1 MKTTTLA
8 LFLFS
13 HGALVMLGGWLANE
27 PKKEST
33 PVAALPA
40 PAKPVSPR
48 PPEQASGNPI
58 FRATAAD
65 FRAAWDELQ
74 AGARGD
80 RESLFVDWC
89 AVDPDGAIQALG
101 RLHPP
106 KSAQDYLRS
115 AQMYHAAEMAP
126 ALVKHWRKLE
136 RLPEYKVQ
144 FALGW
149 SVNELARKDP
159 ATAAS
164 LLGSLPPGMRT
175 RAYDRVFSGL
185 DGVVVEQLVKSMPP
199 LPSGATEE
207 KTALWNEVAEAVDT
221 AGTKKELWVWMA
233 EANDT
238 AARRALA
245 TQGMRKASMNED
257 WSGFF
262 DAVER
267 MDANARIEMRDLV
280 RETTSNANYRPE
292 ARAAISAECLRH
304 GFDDWL
310 EGPTTE

>member
-8 LFLFS
+8 LFLVS
-13 HGALVMLGGWLANE
+13 HGALVLLGGWLAG
-27 PKKEST
+27 KSHKESA

-48 PPEQASGNPI
+48 PSDEAAANPI

-80 RESLFVDWC
+80 RDSLFADWC
-89 AVDPDGAIQALG
+89 AVDTDGAIQALG
-101 RLHPP
+101 GLHPP
-106 KSAQDYLRS
+106 KTAQEYLRA

-159 ATAAS
+159 EAAAS
-164 LLGSLPPGMRT
+164 LLGSLPPGMREG
-175 RAYDRVFSGL
+175 AYDRLFSGL
-185 DGVVVEQLVKSMPP
+185 DGTVVEQLLKSMPP
-199 LPSGATEE
+199 LPSDATEE
-207 KTALWNEVAEAVDT
+207 RTALWKEVAEAVDN
-221 AGTKKELWVWMA
+221 AGAKKELWEWMA
-233 EANDT
+233 QADD
-238 AARRALA
+238 AVARRALA
-245 TQGMRKASMNED
+245 TQGMRKASISED

-267 MDANARIEMRDLV
+267 MDATARIEMRDLV
-280 RETTSNANYRPE
+280 RETTSSANYRPE
-292 ARAAISAECLRH
+292 ARAAISTECLRH

-310 EGPTTE
+310 EKPAAE

>member
-8 LFLFS
+8 LFLVS
-13 HGALVMLGGWLANE
+13 HGALVWLGGWLASE
-27 PKKEST
+27 SHKEAA

-40 PAKPVSPR
+40 PEKPVSP
-48 PPEQASGNPI
+48 PPAEAASGNPI
-58 FRATAAD
+58 FHATAAD
-65 FRAAWDELQ
+65 FRAAWDEAQ
-74 AGARGD
+74 AGWRGD

-106 KSAQDYLRS
+106 KAAQDYLRS

-126 ALVKHWRKLE
+126 ALIKHWRKLE

-159 ATAAS
+159 TTAAS
-164 LLGSLPPGMRT
+164 LLGSLPPGMR
-175 RAYDRVFSGL
+175 RKAYPRVFSGL
-185 DGVVVEQLVKSMPP
+185 DGAVVEQLLKSMPS
-199 LPSGATEE
+199 LPSDATEE
-207 KTALWNEVAEAVDT
+207 KTALWKEVADAVDT
-221 AGTKKELWVWMA
+221 AGTKKELWEWMA
-233 EANDT
+233 QANDT

-245 TQGMRKASMNED
+245 TAGMSKAYRSED

-267 MDANARIEMRDLV
+267 MDATARTEMRALV
-280 RETTSNANYRPE
+280 RETTSSSNYRPE
-292 ARAAISAECLRH
+292 ARAAISTECRRH

-310 EGPTTE
+310 EEPAKE